1 MLLVLRLMRLL
12 PLILLGISALLC
24 QGSHL
29 FLISSFLNEMGTAP
43 YVIRVGSPT
52 DSVTDPGKSYPRIM
66 GARRKA
72 LTLVH
77 LFISRHSLGEG
88 PPTPTPYPTSVA

>member
-29 FLISSFLNEMGTAP
+29 FLISSFLSFLLYMLG
-43 YVIRVGSPT
+43 
-52 DSVTDPGKSYPRIM
+52 D
-66 GARRKA
+66 
-72 LTLVH
+72 
-77 LFISRHSLGEG
+77 LFYH
-88 PPTPTPYPTSVA
+88 A